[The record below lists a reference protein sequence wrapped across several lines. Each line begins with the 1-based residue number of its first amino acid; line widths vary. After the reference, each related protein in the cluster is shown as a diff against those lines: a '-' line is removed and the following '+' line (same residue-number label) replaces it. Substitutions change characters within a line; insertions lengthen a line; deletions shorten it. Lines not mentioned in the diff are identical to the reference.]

1 MIHLECDY
9 DDNCICDD
17 GCDDGVYDDDDN
29 DDDDDDDDD
38 DGRYTYTIIT
48 ILNNISNYILIYR
61 SECRVSRGTDMGQ
74 YAIKHF

>member
-17 GCDDGVYDDDDN
+17 GVY

-38 DGRYTYTIIT
+38 MLMVDIHTLLSLSSTIFQI
-48 ILNNISNYILIYR
+48 IY
-61 SECRVSRGTDMGQ
+61 
-74 YAIKHF
+74 